1 MQNFPTLST
10 ERLVLSQP
18 IVSDLKDVVFQ
29 MNSTSEISE
38 NTLSLPFPYREE
50 NAHFWL
56 KMAEDGFAKKDAYIF
71 AIREKENLKLI
82 GAIGLHL
89 DLANRK
95 AEVGYWLGK
104 SFWNKGY
111 VTEALQRIV
120 EFGFE
125 ELHLNKIYASHFP
138 HNPAS
143 GKVLQKNGF
152 EFEGI
157 LKQEVLKNGQFLDL
171 HRFAIFQEKY
181 LNSEK

>member
-10 ERLVLSQP
+10 ARLVLSLP
-18 IVSDLKDVVFQ
+18 TISDLEDIVFHA
-29 MNSTSEISE
+29 NSTSEIAE
-38 NTLSLPFPYREE
+38 NTITFPYPYREE
-50 NAHFWL
+50 HAHFWF
-56 KMAEDGFAKKDAYIF
+56 KMAEEGFQKKEAFIF
-71 AIREKENLKLI
+71 GIREKENLKLI
-82 GAIGLHL
+82 GGIGLHL

-95 AEVGYWLGK
+95 AEIGYWIGK

-111 VTEALQRIV
+111 VTEALQKIV

-125 ELHLNKIYASHFP
+125 ELHLNKMYASHFP

-171 HRFAIFQEKY
+171 HRYAIFQE
-181 LNSEK
+181 NI